1 LSKKPTARREVRVEM
16 TMRKPLI
23 YRDADTGQP
32 SGGTPPPAEPPAQS
46 AATLT
51 QDQFNAALADEKR
64 KWKQAQA
71 AEVAEAARKAAE
83 AEAATKGEFEK
94 LANERAARLSQ
105 IEAEQATTAARVSA
119 YENVLTAQI
128 KARVKALP
136 EAARSKLPEGDPLS
150 QIAWLDA
157 VEAAVEA
164 AMPTAPRPPL
174 RTPIGGTSTS
184 TNITPSDLAA
194 NKRASGDY
202 AL

>member
-1 LSKKPTARREVRVEM
+1 
-16 TMRKPLI
+16 
-23 YRDADTGQP
+23 
-32 SGGTPPPAEPPAQS
+32 
-46 AATLT
+46 
-51 QDQFNAALADEKR
+51 
-64 KWKQAQA
+64 
-71 AEVAEAARKAAE
+71 
-83 AEAATKGEFEK
+83 
-94 LANERAARLSQ
+94 
-105 IEAEQATTAARVSA
+105 VSA

>member
-1 LSKKPTARREVRVEM
+1 LFVQKAYRTARSAGGDD

-83 AEAATKGEFEK
+83 PKPQPRESLK
-94 LANERAARLSQ
+94 S
-105 IEAEQATTAARVSA
+105 S
-119 YENVLTAQI
+119 
-128 KARVKALP
+128 P
-136 EAARSKLPEGDPLS
+136 MS
-150 QIAWLDA
+150 
-157 VEAAVEA
+157 
-164 AMPTAPRPPL
+164 APR
-174 RTPIGGTSTS
+174 G
-184 TNITPSDLAA
+184 
-194 NKRASGDY
+194 
-202 AL
+202 